1 MSSVEETA
9 DEPMIVRAVDAG
21 RFIRVNAS
29 FQAKVGFGTTEL
41 AEKPLLDWID
51 PGDREL
57 VRAALEN
64 GERAFCARHMTRDGR
79 ALPLRI
85 QVAKRGEDLFVLGRC
100 AGVPAQLEPSEE
112 SSAEV
117 TVLSTLDAIARII
130 EEQNPGY
137 KCSILLVAEGR
148 FVSGA
153 GPSLPNDYNSAIDG
167 YAVGPNVGSCG
178 TAIFWNV
185 PVIVEDIQADPLWV
199 PFAELAKKAGVAACW
214 SHPFVSRGGQVLGA
228 LALYASEPCAPT
240 TAQLSQLK
248 AAARMTGLAVERGRA
263 EEELR
268 ERRKREL
275 ELEAQLQQA
284 AKMES
289 LGVLAGGVAHDFNN
303 QLQPI
308 LGYTDLLKDELK
320 DGKQLDYV
328 ESILQ
333 AVEHST
339 RLVSDLLIFS
349 RKGQL
354 TESTPID
361 IHKTLAEV
369 AALLKHSIKK
379 NVEVHQHLNASQSI
393 TEGDPTQMQNMILN
407 IALNADDAMPDGGDL
422 VFRTDIVELQ
432 DTAMMAF
439 NPPAGS
445 YIHIQISDTGTGMD
459 EETRQR
465 IFEPFFTTKEA
476 GKGTGMGLASVYGAV
491 EKQKGTITMEST
503 VGKGTTFSI
512 YLPLSGA
519 SILTGVSAKSREAE
533 RGTGRILLVDDDRAV
548 RRFAEIAL
556 DNLGY
561 DVTTATNGKEAVSIF
576 EKDWQEID
584 AVLLDISMPEMDGP
598 AAFYAMRKINPEV
611 KVILCTGYDTTSKAQ
626 KFLAEGV
633 KAFLE
638 KPYARAEMAE
648 KLAHVLSTG

>member
-1 MSSVEETA
+1 
-9 DEPMIVRAVDAG
+9 
-21 RFIRVNAS
+21 
-29 FQAKVGFGTTEL
+29 
-41 AEKPLLDWID
+41 
-51 PGDREL
+51 
-57 VRAALEN
+57 
-64 GERAFCARHMTRDGR
+64 
-79 ALPLRI
+79 
-85 QVAKRGEDLFVLGRC
+85 
-100 AGVPAQLEPSEE
+100 
-112 SSAEV
+112 
-117 TVLSTLDAIARII
+117 LSTLDAIARII

-533 RGTGRILLVDDDRAV
+533 RGTGRILLVDDDRAI

-648 KLAHVLSTG
+648 KLAHVLSAG